1 MQRLLEA
8 IEFRNPSRARED
20 IARLGGGIPERITAR
35 IQSLLASVP
44 DPDEA
49 LHFLERLRQDAEP
62 AFNRISSSP
71 SALRSLVTVFSYSRF
86 LAEAILRR
94 PEWLLQAAGADDLH
108 RVLAAEDFV
117 ERLPQFRASEAQG
130 ARLPAPPYE
139 TETPRIQAARDAPFC
154 ASSSDDPALP
164 AAVILARFR
173 RRQLLRI
180 LLRDVL
186 GLASLPDITGE
197 LSNLADAILDYAY
210 RQVCEP
216 LTARHGEPSFTGSDG
231 QIHACGFAV
240 IALGKLGGQELNY
253 SSDVDLMFVYAANGE
268 TTGPNSITNKE
279 FYKKVANQYT
289 ELLSTYTAD
298 GSCYRV
304 DLRLRPDGRLGEVCI
319 SLDGARRYYQDRAR
333 DWEKQMLIKARVCAG
348 DLALG
353 RELLEFVEPLIYAST
368 LDFRAVEAVSEAR
381 ERISEKLAAKRAH
394 AGVDIKLT
402 PGGIRDIEF
411 LVQCLQRLHGGRET
425 WVRHGGTLFALSR
438 VYDKNLLSSGE
449 YARLASAYQFLRHI
463 EHRLQFYDDRQTHT
477 LPTNPEE
484 LEVLAR
490 KMPAESGEPLT
501 AESLEVRL
509 EEHLGNVR
517 EMYARVIQ
525 ARKPMYYSL
534 ADGDNAADRWQPMDL
549 DVPSF
554 APANLARYMD
564 ERAPR
569 LSATLARVKI
579 NRGRERFEHFLEQM
593 FSNEEWLARLDADSA
608 LVERVVNI
616 FECSQY
622 FGDQLL
628 RHPEMLEELASAA
641 APPQE
646 SAADSASLRN
656 YFRRRMFRIQSDSL
670 LGPAPI
676 FETLERTSDLADAV
690 IAAAYR
696 IALAEAPRPV
706 NPNYVPAQ
714 QMMVI
719 SLGRLGMREF
729 DLASDADLI
738 FVIPDEDAAEL
749 VFWTAVAERMINVI
763 SAYTGDGAMFTVDT
777 RLRPNG
783 REGALVQPEGAY
795 REYFA
800 KHAEAWEGIAYM
812 KSRAV
817 AGNLE
822 RATEFLHRLQELD
835 WRRYGQSGRSRKE
848 LAQMRTRLE
857 KEQGARNPLKA
868 AAGGYYDIDFALMY
882 LRLKGAGI
890 FYKVL
895 NTPARL
901 DVIEQMGHLERE
913 DADFLRD
920 AAVFYRAIDHGLRV
934 SSGYAGGHLP
944 ASPSQSEMLAELVRR
959 WTPEQLHDQ
968 RLDLKLAEIR
978 QKTRA
983 FFNRVFLEGGPR
995 PARDISPAAV

>member
-1 MQRLLEA
+1 
-8 IEFRNPSRARED
+8 
-20 IARLGGGIPERITAR
+20 
-35 IQSLLASVP
+35 
-44 DPDEA
+44 
-49 LHFLERLRQDAEP
+49 
-62 AFNRISSSP
+62 
-71 SALRSLVTVFSYSRF
+71 
-86 LAEAILRR
+86 
-94 PEWLLQAAGADDLH
+94 
-108 RVLAAEDFV
+108 
-117 ERLPQFRASEAQG
+117 
-130 ARLPAPPYE
+130 
-139 TETPRIQAARDAPFC
+139 
-154 ASSSDDPALP
+154 
-164 AAVILARFR
+164 
-173 RRQLLRI
+173 
-180 LLRDVL
+180 VL
-186 GLASLPDITGE
+186 GLAALADITGE
-197 LSNLADAILDYAY
+197 LSNLADAILDFAY
-210 RQVCEP
+210 RQIREQ
-216 LTARHGEPSFTGSDG
+216 LAARHGEPLFEGLDG
-231 QIHACGFAV
+231 QRRSCGFAV

-253 SSDVDLMFVYAANGE
+253 SSDVDLMFVYSANGE
-268 TTGPNSITNKE
+268 TAGPDVITNKE
-279 FYKKVANQYT
+279 FFKKVANQYT
-289 ELLSTYTAD
+289 EMLSTYTAD

-319 SLDGARRYYQDRAR
+319 SLDGAKRYYQERAR
-333 DWEKQMLIKARVCAG
+333 DWEKQMLIKARACAG

-353 RELLEFVEPLIYAST
+353 RDLLEFVEPLIYSST

-381 ERISEKLAAKRAH
+381 ERISEKLAAKRPH
-394 AGVDIKLT
+394 AGLDIKLA

-411 LVQCLQRLHGGRET
+411 LVQCLQRLHGGREL

-438 VYDKNLLSSGE
+438 VHDKNLLSASE
-449 YARLASAYQFLRHI
+449 YGRLASAYEFLRHI

-484 LEVLAR
+484 LEVLAS

-501 AESLEVRL
+501 AESLKVRL

-525 ARKPMYYSL
+525 ARKPIYYTL
-534 ADGDNAADRWQPMDL
+534 VDGDADDRWQPLDL
-549 DVPSF
+549 DLPPS
-554 APANLARYMD
+554 APGNLTRSLDDRAPHLAAALAR
-564 ERAPR
+564 AK
-569 LSATLARVKI
+569 L
-579 NRGRERFEHFLEQM
+579 NRGRERFELFLEKI
-593 FSNEEWLARLDADSA
+593 FADAEGFASLDANAA
-608 LVERVVNI
+608 LVERVVDI
-616 FECSQY
+616 FEHSQY

-628 RHPEMLEELASAA
+628 RHPEMLADLDSA
-641 APPQE
+641 APPRE
-646 SAADSASLRN
+646 ETIEDSASLRS
-656 YFRRRMFRIQSDSL
+656 YFRRQMFRIQSDSL

-696 IALAEAPRPV
+696 LALQEAPLPA
-706 NPNYVPAQ
+706 NPDYAPAR

-738 FVIPDEDAAEL
+738 FVIPDEDAPEQA
-749 VFWTAVAERMINVI
+749 FWTAVAERMINAI
-763 SAYTGDGAMFTVDT
+763 SAYTGDGVMFTVDT

-783 REGALVQPEGAY
+783 REGALVQPEGTY

-817 AGNLE
+817 AGNVD
-822 RATEFLHRLQELD
+822 RATEFLHRLQEID

-848 LAQMRTRLE
+848 LAQMRVRLE
-857 KEQGARNPLKA
+857 KEQGSRNPLKA
-868 AAGGYYDIDFALMY
+868 AIGGYYDIDFALMY
-882 LRLKGAGI
+882 LRLRGAGI

-895 NTPARL
+895 NTPARI

-944 ASPSQSEMLAELVRR
+944 TSPSQSEMLAELVRR

-968 RLDLKLAEIR
+968 RLDLKLGEIR
-978 QKTRA
+978 QKTRE
-983 FFNRVFLEGGPR
+983 FFNRVFG
-995 PARDISPAAV
+995 V